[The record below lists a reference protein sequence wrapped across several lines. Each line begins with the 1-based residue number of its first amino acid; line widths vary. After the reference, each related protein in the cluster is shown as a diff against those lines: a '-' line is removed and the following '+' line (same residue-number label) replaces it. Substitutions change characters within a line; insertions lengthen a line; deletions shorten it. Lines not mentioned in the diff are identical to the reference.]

1 MKISK
6 EFYKDLNKQLLN
18 NPPDEMTKRL
28 ISRILV
34 FLMDKKW
41 IVVDIHRTYPTVHAI
56 TVDSNLGLQLKHILE
71 LFNVNYFPYLVD

>member
-34 FLMDKKW
+34 FLMDKK
-41 IVVDIHRTYPTVHAI
+41 
-56 TVDSNLGLQLKHILE
+56 
-71 LFNVNYFPYLVD
+71 